1 MDRQQLQTYHCPRWQ
16 ELPSLGLYMDQVL
29 QVLGE
34 ATAPL
39 RPAGEPACTATM
51 INNYVKLKVLA
62 AVGKEEVQ
70 SGPYGHPDADYHA
83 QNHFIYA
90 GDSPDSFAG
99 AVSDAAQ

>member
-39 RPAGEPACTATM
+39 RPAGEPACTATR
-51 INNYVKLKVLA
+51 INN
-62 AVGKEEVQ
+62 
-70 SGPYGHPDADYHA
+70 
-83 QNHFIYA
+83 
-90 GDSPDSFAG
+90 
-99 AVSDAAQ
+99 